1 MNQEQKD
8 KATIKELM
16 EQSHDAAYLD
26 NMHFAQ
32 LALLDLIDNQVE
44 EQHKQ
49 RLAQAVERMK
59 ETDLEPLQA
68 KIDQATYELHREDSY
83 TATPGQ
89 QLFVQ
94 SRRNNLS
101 MNRMVSTNAHN
112 KLLTNFLIHSKGMKV
127 SKELRDSL
135 HTLGFDE
142 LVKEIDKKHKDEQVR
157 QNWHTSKPA
166 KIHTKSK
173 SLNINI

>member
-8 KATIKELM
+8 KATINELM
-16 EQSHDAAYLD
+16 RQDRDAAYLD
-26 NMHFAQ
+26 HFAYAQ
-32 LALLDLIDNQVE
+32 LALMDIIDNRVE

-49 RLAQAVERMK
+49 RLALAVERMK
-59 ETDLEPLQA
+59 EPDLEPLQA

-101 MNRMVSTNAHN
+101 LNRMVSTHAHN
-112 KLLTNFLIHSKGMKV
+112 KLLTNFLINSKGMKV

-135 HTLGFDE
+135 HTQGFDE
-142 LVKEIDKKHKDEQVR
+142 LVKAIDDKKEQER
-157 QNWHTSKPA
+157 IKQNWHATKPA
-166 KIHTKSK
+166 KTHTKSK
-173 SLNINI
+173 SFKLSM

>member
-1 MNQEQKD
+1 MEQETQD
-8 KATIKELM
+8 KATIRALM
-16 EQSHDAAYLD
+16 EQKHDQAYLD
-26 NMHFAQ
+26 SFCFAQ
-32 LALLDLIDNQVE
+32 LLLLDIIDNQVE

-49 RLAQAVERMK
+49 RLALAVERMK
-59 ETDLEPLQA
+59 EPDLEPLQA

-101 MNRMVSTNAHN
+101 LNRMVSRHAHN
-112 KLLTNFLIHSKGMKV
+112 KLLTNFLINSKGMKV

-135 HTLGFDE
+135 HTQGFDE
-142 LVKEIDKKHKDEQVR
+142 LVKAIDDKKEQER
-157 QNWHTSKPA
+157 IKQNWHATKPA
-166 KIHTKSK
+166 KTHTKSK
-173 SLNINI
+173 SFKLSM

>member
-8 KATIKELM
+8 KATINELM
-16 EQSHDAAYLD
+16 RQDRDAAYLD
-26 NMHFAQ
+26 HFAYAQ
-32 LALLDLIDNQVE
+32 LALMDIIDNQVE

-49 RLAQAVERMK
+49 RLALAVERMN

-83 TATPGQ
+83 TATQGQ

-94 SRRNNLS
+94 SRRKNMNL
-101 MNRMVSTNAHN
+101 NRMVSTNAHN

-142 LVKEIDKKHKDEQVR
+142 LVKAIDEKKEQERIR

-166 KIHTKSK
+166 KPHTKSK

>member
-112 KLLTNFLIHSKGMKV
+112 KLLTNFLINSKGMKV

-135 HTLGFDE
+135 HSQGFDE
-142 LVKEIDKKHKDEQVR
+142 LVKAIDEKKEQERIR
-157 QNWHTSKPA
+157 QNWHASKPA
-166 KIHTKSK
+166 KTHTKSK
-173 SLNINI
+173 SLKLSM